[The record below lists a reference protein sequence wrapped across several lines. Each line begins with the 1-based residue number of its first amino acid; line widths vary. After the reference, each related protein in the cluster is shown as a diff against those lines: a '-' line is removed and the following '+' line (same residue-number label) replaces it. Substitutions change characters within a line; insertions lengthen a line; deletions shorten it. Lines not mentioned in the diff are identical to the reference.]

1 MAEEAT
7 KQQQKPADNKNWADM
22 DNDEEDEQE
31 IGVQGAT
38 AESKEEEKK
47 EVGAQGTDEGDKQG
61 AKGYGKRPRKDY
73 GDKYDPNYK
82 KKIWSKGGAQFPNK
96 NVAPAIARSK
106 NERGDYVV
114 TSFVIP
120 DRADKIKA
128 QGGVD
133 KVKNLNKPQLF
144 YVNIENRRR

>member
-7 KQQQKPADNKNWADM
+7 KQQKPADNKNWADM
-22 DNDEEDEQE
+22 DNDEEEEQE
-31 IGVQGAT
+31 IGVQGGANT
-38 AESKEEEKK
+38 ESKEEEKK
-47 EVGAQGTDEGDKQG
+47 EAAASTQGAVEGDKHG
-61 AKGYGKRPRKDY
+61 KGKRPRKDY

-96 NVAPAIARSK
+96 NIAPAIARSK

-128 QGGVD
+128 
-133 KVKNLNKPQLF
+133 
-144 YVNIENRRR
+144 

>member
-7 KQQQKPADNKNWADM
+7 KQQKPADNKNWADM

-38 AESKEEEKK
+38 TESKEEEKK
-47 EVGAQGTDEGDKQG
+47 EVGAQGTDEGDKQ
-61 AKGYGKRPRKDY
+61 KGYGKRPRKDY

-120 DRADKIKA
+120 DRADKNKA
-128 QGGVD
+128 QGAGD
-133 KVKNLNKPQLF
+133 KVKN
-144 YVNIENRRR
+144 

>member
-7 KQQQKPADNKNWADM
+7 KQQKPADNKNWADM
-22 DNDEEDEQE
+22 DNDEEEEQE

-38 AESKEEEKK
+38 TTAAANTESKEEEKK
-47 EVGAQGTDEGDKQG
+47 ETSAATTEEGDKQG

-82 KKIWSKGGAQFPNK
+82 KKIWSKGGAQFPNNK
-96 NVAPAIARSK
+96 NIAPAIARSK

-120 DRADKIKA
+120 DRADKAKA
-128 QGGVD
+128 QGAD
-133 KVKNLNKPQLF
+133 KVNN
-144 YVNIENRRR
+144 

>member
-7 KQQQKPADNKNWADM
+7 KQQKPADNKNWADM
-22 DNDEEDEQE
+22 DNDEDEEQE
-31 IGVQGAT
+31 IGVQGVPAST
-38 AESKEEEKK
+38 TESKEEEKK
-47 EVGAQGTDEGDKQG
+47 EAASATATTEEGGDKQ

-128 QGGVD
+128 QGAD
-133 KVKNLNKPQLF
+133 KVNN
-144 YVNIENRRR
+144 

>member
-7 KQQQKPADNKNWADM
+7 KQKPAENKNWADM
-22 DNDEEDEQE
+22 DNDEEEEQE

-38 AESKEEEKK
+38 TESKEEEKK
-47 EVGAQGTDEGDKQG
+47 EVSGAAQGTEEGDKQ
-61 AKGYGKRPRKDY
+61 AKGYSKRPRKDY

-120 DRADKIKA
+120 DRADKIKT
-128 QGGVD
+128 QGAD
-133 KVKNLNKPQLF
+133 KVTNQKYRNF
-144 YVNIENRRR
+144 YPYIENRGG

>member
-7 KQQQKPADNKNWADM
+7 KQQKPADNKNWADM
-22 DNDEEDEQE
+22 DNDEEEEQE
-31 IGVQGAT
+31 IGVQGGAT
-38 AESKEEEKK
+38 TTANTESKEEEKK
-47 EVGAQGTDEGDKQG
+47 EAAASTTEEGDKQ

-96 NVAPAIARSK
+96 NITPAIARSK

-120 DRADKIKA
+120 DRADKTKA
-128 QGGVD
+128 QGGD
-133 KVKNLNKPQLF
+133 KVNN
-144 YVNIENRRR
+144 

>member
-7 KQQQKPADNKNWADM
+7 KKPADNKNWADM
-22 DNDEEDEQE
+22 DNDEEEEQE
-31 IGVQGAT
+31 IGVQGGAADKT
-38 AESKEEEKK
+38 ESKEEEKK
-47 EVGAQGTDEGDKQG
+47 EAAAATQGTEEGDKQ

-128 QGGVD
+128 QGAD
-133 KVKNLNKPQLF
+133 KVNN
-144 YVNIENRRR
+144 

>member
-7 KQQQKPADNKNWADM
+7 KKAAADNKNWADM
-22 DNDEEDEQE
+22 DNDEEEEQE
-31 IGVQGAT
+31 IGVQGGASAAT

-47 EVGAQGTDEGDKQG
+47 GETSATGTEEGGKQQT
-61 AKGYGKRPRKDY
+61 KEYGKRPRKDY

-96 NVAPAIARSK
+96 NIAPAIARSK

-128 QGGVD
+128 QGAD
-133 KVKNLNKPQLF
+133 KVT
-144 YVNIENRRR
+144 NI